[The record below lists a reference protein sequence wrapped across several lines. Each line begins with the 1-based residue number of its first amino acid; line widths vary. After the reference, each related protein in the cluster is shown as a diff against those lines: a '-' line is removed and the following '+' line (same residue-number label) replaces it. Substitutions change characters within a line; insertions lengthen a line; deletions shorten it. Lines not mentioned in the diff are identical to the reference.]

1 MGSSIFRNQPKQNS
15 TGLNQEIIEQARQ
28 AMRGGPQM
36 GKVLNMLSSNGASP
50 EQMVRRICRERG
62 IDVDE
67 FLSNLK
73 NIANF

>member
-1 MGSSIFRNQPKQNS
+1 
-15 TGLNQEIIEQARQ
+15 
-28 AMRGGPQM
+28 M

-50 EQMVRRICRERG
+50 EQMVRRICRERE

-67 FLSNLK
+67 FLRNLK

>member
-1 MGSSIFRNQPKQNS
+1 
-15 TGLNQEIIEQARQ
+15 
-28 AMRGGPQM
+28 M

-73 NIANF
+73 NISNF

>member
-1 MGSSIFRNQPKQNS
+1 MGSSIFKNQPKQNS

-36 GKVLNMLSSNGASP
+36 GQVMNMLSSNGASP